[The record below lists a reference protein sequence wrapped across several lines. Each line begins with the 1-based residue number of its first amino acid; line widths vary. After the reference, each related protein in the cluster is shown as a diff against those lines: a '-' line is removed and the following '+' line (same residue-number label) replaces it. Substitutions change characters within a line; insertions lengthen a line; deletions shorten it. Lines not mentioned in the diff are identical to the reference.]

1 MIIIYNYRIYN
12 WMIIIWFPQGFSSLL
27 FLGNGEAVLQQE
39 DLQQAQQAQREAEKK
54 LQD

>member
-1 MIIIYNYRIYN
+1 
-12 WMIIIWFPQGFSSLL
+12 MIIIWFPHGFSSLL